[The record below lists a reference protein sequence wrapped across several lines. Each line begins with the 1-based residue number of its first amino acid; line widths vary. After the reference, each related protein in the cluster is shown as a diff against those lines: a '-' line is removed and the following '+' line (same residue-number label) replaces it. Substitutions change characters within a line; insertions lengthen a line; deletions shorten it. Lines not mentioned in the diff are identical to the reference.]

1 MKKNLLILLALLLVA
16 VCALASCQKE
26 CEHTF
31 SEEWYSDATS
41 HWHPATCE
49 HGEIKD
55 SLADHVDADED
66 GKCDVCQNEIGHD
79 HTFEADWTYDENNH
93 WKAAT
98 CSHTDIKGSNALHS
112 DEDMNGKCDVCEGHV
127 HNVNPAGYCTHAD
140 CGKQIKVIDVT
151 SLDEL
156 VNAVY
161 FQNYLVNGG
170 TVDYTFTGKSNTDP
184 MYDATKHDVSTYI
197 FGKDNYTYCKT
208 ETATVN
214 GGVSRSGVVEIWN
227 QLDGADSTFGVARED
242 NGPLNLDTSNVE
254 RLRGPYV
261 SLSTLSGEYGVA
273 ETLYALYLAASD
285 QNEDGSLIGDV
296 EIIIGKDENKVT
308 FQYDYKTVF
317 LNASDIVV
325 GDMAGQTVYNVN
337 YFEVEVTFCYNDDF
351 ALTELWISCDC
362 YTNDP
367 GTSDVHGFLEQD
379 VDLDYDPD
387 TDEFTLRENALAD
400 NYTIHATQTVG
411 ERTEENPNPRSNFVP
426 TSFEIFL
433 TKNPTYDSN
442 GLEQGYA
449 LADKL
454 SGDVFCDIG
463 DVVNLYISG
472 YKPENTSLHFI
483 ADWVSYKL
491 YKDGEL
497 VENPDDYLNPTAVA
511 VFTFSGDLRSFF
523 VIPREDGTYKL
534 EIYAMD
540 KKMGEV
546 TIQAGVVSE
555 DNLTLKNNEFAAK
568 VTEAFEWSNEVT
580 FTATKA
586 GKYYFYLPVGVGV
599 IDADGYDA
607 AEKTPETD
615 DGPAPY
621 YDYQLLDNRN
631 PDGSYK
637 AGTFTLDLEAGQTIR
652 FYVNAAKR
660 GTYVISY
667 YVF

>member
-1 MKKNLLILLALLLVA
+1 MKLVRPKKFLGQHFLKDLSVARAIADTIDACPDIPVLEVGPGMGVLTQYLLPKGREVKVAEIDFESVAYLRENFPALEPNIIEDDFLKMHLENTFEGRSFVLTGNYPYNISSQIFFKMLDYRHLIP
-16 VCALASCQKE
+16 CCTGMIQKE
-26 CEHTF
+26 VAERLAAKPGTKAYGIL
-31 SEEWYSDATS
+31 SVLVQLWYD
-41 HWHPATCE
+41 
-49 HGEIKD
+49 
-55 SLADHVDADED
+55 
-66 GKCDVCQNEIGHD
+66 
-79 HTFEADWTYDENNH
+79 
-93 WKAAT
+93 
-98 CSHTDIKGSNALHS
+98 
-112 DEDMNGKCDVCEGHV
+112 
-127 HNVNPAGYCTHAD
+127 
-140 CGKQIKVIDVT
+140 
-151 SLDEL
+151 
-156 VNAVY
+156 
-161 FQNYLVNGG
+161 
-170 TVDYTFTGKSNTDP
+170 VDYLFTGVSNTDP
-184 MYDATKHDVSTYI
+184 MYNATKNDLMTYI
-197 FGKDNYTYCKT
+197 YGKDNYTYAKV
-208 ETATVN
+208 ETITVN
-214 GGVSRSGVVEIWN
+214 AGVERSGVVETWH
-227 QLDGADSTFGVARED
+227 QLKGADSTFGVAKE
-242 NGPLNLDTSNVE
+242 NTGGIVLDIPE
-254 RLRGPYV
+254 IDRLSGPYIA
-261 SLSTLSGEYGVA
+261 LSTLSGEYGVM
-273 ETLYALYLAASD
+273 ETLYALYQAAADNLES
-285 QNEDGSLIGDV
+285 GSLIGDV
-296 EIIIGKDENKVT
+296 EINIDTEQNKVI
-308 FQYDYKTVF
+308 FNYDYKTVL
-317 LNASDIVV
+317 LNASDIAV
-325 GDMAGQTVYNVN
+325 GEMAGQTVYNVN
-337 YFEVEVTFCYNDDF
+337 YFEVEVSFSYNDDY

-555 DNLTLKNNEFAAK
+555 DNLNLKDNEFAAK
-568 VTEAFEWSNEVT
+568 VTEAFEWSNEIT